1 MRKFK
6 PHWFFVPQ
14 HVFDESNYSMTES
27 PTGENRQDTLEEFQ
41 DGPFNK
47 LEYHIFGLKCL
58 DNDIQSVINTSK
70 NPLIIEYTSPEKLKF
85 VSDLVDQKTGYEEA
99 NTTIVQTD
107 SAVDEELEEYKYCL
121 IADIPKKG
129 KTYLLRLYG
138 VASDDNESEEEE
150 NKYNLLSQYL
160 VTRDG
165 NKYSNLPK
173 YYISLDHE
181 IKLMSHNSQFIRFA
195 TNPLVIEFEI
205 PSSVGVVFSLTD
217 RDETK
222 ERNILEQ
229 RNPENREIVT
239 VFAALPKQNETYL
252 LHIFIN
258 SNGKLKYVNKFHL
271 VRVQSNENDR
281 IQFCE
286 IYKTKFENL
295 IYSPIEYYLKSDKSY
310 EFKYFIKDAL
320 DVALVDADDEW
331 YILERSDLDPNIWSL
346 DRSFNSVGK
355 LTVFAKFNETDSY
368 TGICYYKVN

>member
-6 PHWFFVPQ
+6 PHWFSVPQ
-14 HVFDESNYSMTES
+14 HVFDEANYSMTES
-27 PTGENRQDTLEEFQ
+27 PTGVNRPDTLEEFQ

-47 LEYHIFGLKCL
+47 LEYHIFGLKSL
-58 DNDIQSVINTSK
+58 DNDIKSVINTSK
-70 NPLIIEYTSPEKLKF
+70 NPLIIEYTSPEKLSF

-138 VASDDNESEEEE
+138 VACDDNESEEE
-150 NKYNLLSQYL
+150 NKYNLLAQYL

-165 NKYSNLPK
+165 NKFGNLPK
-173 YYISLDHE
+173 YNISLDHE
-181 IKLMSHNSQFIRFA
+181 IKLNSHNSQFIRFA

-205 PSSVGVVFSLTD
+205 PSSLGVVFSLTD

-229 RNPENREIVT
+229 RNPDNREIVT

-258 SNGKLKYVNKFHL
+258 ANGKLKYVNKFHL

-286 IYKTKFENL
+286 IYKTQFENF

-310 EFKYFIKDAL
+310 ELKYFIKDAL

-346 DRSFNSVGK
+346 DRSFNAVGK